1 MEGRSLVTTA
11 LDRIAADRVLAV
23 VRAPAVPDPA
33 GLCAALAEGGI
44 RTVEFTYTTP
54 DLPGVLSAAGEAR
67 SSGIHVGAGTVLTG
81 DQARAAIDSG
91 AEFLVTPA
99 VRPEV
104 AAVATAAGVPV
115 FLGAMTPTEV
125 AQALDLGAAAVK
137 IFPAATLGP
146 RYLRDLRG
154 PYPGVRLV
162 PSGGV
167 NAGNAREFLDN
178 GAFAVC
184 CGTDVVPPDAV
195 ARGDIGDISRRAA
208 QFAAA
213 LAEGGR

>member
-1 MEGRSLVTTA
+1 VTTA

-23 VRAPAVPDPA
+23 VRAPAIPDPA

-44 RTVEFTYTTP
+44 RAVEFTYTTP
-54 DLPGVLSAAGEAR
+54 DLPGILRAAGEAR
-67 SSGIHVGAGTVLTG
+67 SAGIHLGAGTVLTG
-81 DQARAAIDSG
+81 DQARAAIDHG

-208 QFAAA
+208 HFAAA
-213 LAEGGR
+213 LAERAR

>member
-1 MEGRSLVTTA
+1 MTSA
-11 LDRIAADRVLAV
+11 FDAIADDRVLAV

-33 GLCAALAEGGI
+33 ALCAALAEGGI
-44 RTVEFTYTTP
+44 RVVEFTYTTP
-54 DLPGVLSAAGEAR
+54 DLLKVLSAARAGSA
-67 SSGIHVGAGTVLTG
+67 GYFVGAGTVLTA
-81 DQARAAIDSG
+81 DQARAAIDHG

-104 AAVATAAGVPV
+104 AAVAVGAGVPV

-125 AQALDLGAAAVK
+125 AQAMDLGAAAVK

-146 RYLRDLRG
+146 RYVKDLRG
-154 PYPGVRLV
+154 PYPEVRLV

-167 NAGNAREFLDN
+167 NAGNAREFLDQ

-208 QFAAA
+208 HFGAA
-213 LAEGGR
+213 LAERSG